1 MLVQYYGSASSIN
14 EGDTVKTTGRVVE
27 VPVGDAMLGRVVNA
41 LGQPIDGK
49 GTPSRQTN
57 IVRSKE
63 SLPALSPENLLI
75 PHYRL
80 VLRQLMPWYLS
91 EEDSVNLSLVTDR
104 PVKRQLPLIRSST
117 RRDRM

>member
-1 MLVQYYGSASSIN
+1 
-14 EGDTVKTTGRVVE
+14 
-27 VPVGDAMLGRVVNA
+27 MLGRVVNA

-49 GTPSRQTN
+49 GILPSRQTN

-80 VLRQLMPWYLS
+80 VLRQLMP
-91 EEDSVNLSLVTDR
+91 
-104 PVKRQLPLIRSST
+104 
-117 RRDRM
+117 